1 MMETKY
7 AKDAI
12 HVCRLMFGQ
21 AVLEL
26 LADRQ
31 PVTNRALKEKIK
43 VMLPDAKPE
52 LVYETAM
59 ALLDHSLH

>member
-1 MMETKY
+1 METKY

-26 LADRQ
+26 LADGQ
-31 PVTNRALKEKIK
+31 PLTNCALKEKIK
-43 VMLPDAKPE
+43 VMLPDGRPE
-52 LVYETAM
+52 LVYKTAM
-59 ALLDHSLH
+59 ELLNHSVH

>member
-1 MMETKY
+1 METKY

-26 LADRQ
+26 LADNQ
-31 PVTNRALKEKIK
+31 QVTNSALTEKIK

-52 LVYETAM
+52 IVYKTAM
-59 ALLDHSLH
+59 ELLKHSLH

>member
-1 MMETKY
+1 METKY

-26 LADRQ
+26 LADGQ
-31 PVTNRALKEKIK
+31 PVTNHALKEKIK
-43 VMLPDAKPE
+43 VMLPDASPE
-52 LVYETAM
+52 LVYRTAM
-59 ALLDHSLH
+59 ELLDHSLH

>member
-1 MMETKY
+1 METKY

-31 PVTNRALKEKIK
+31 PVTHCALKEKIK
-43 VMLPDAKPE
+43 VMLPDGRPE
-52 LVYETAM
+52 LVYQTAM
-59 ALLDHSLH
+59 ELLDHSVH

>member
-1 MMETKY
+1 METKY

-43 VMLPDAKPE
+43 MMLPDASPE
-52 LVYETAM
+52 LVYRTAM
-59 ALLDHSLH
+59 ELLDHSLH